1 MDIKLKHISILNF
14 KGIRSFETD
23 FDENESEFRGDN
35 ATGKTSL
42 FDAFSWCLYG
52 KDSSGR
58 SDSNFQIKTL
68 DTDNKVIPRIPH
80 EVSVTLSV
88 DGNEVILRKCYSE
101 EWKKRRGSAVEQFS
115 GHIIERFWN
124 EVPCSEREYN
134 AKIQEICP
142 EEVFRLITNPLEFLT
157 MSKKDQRAFLINMAG
172 DITPE
177 IIAERY
183 PEFKRLVVDMSGKT
197 TEEYAREIG
206 AKIKRIKVEMEGIP
220 QRIDERKR
228 DMPAEVDV
236 DSIRGKH
243 DAIQKEIDSLDG
255 QIANG
260 AKAFA
265 EANKRR
271 QELIRQISSLELQLS
286 QRESE
291 IRTNVCRDYYER
303 QAKKDSICRE
313 LSRVRS
319 QLSETQRKMAQK
331 EQEMH
336 DSESAR
342 LSLIDEWRNISA
354 RQFPT
359 PSEDEFIC
367 PTCGR
372 KLENDAIAEK
382 ITEMADRFNTK
393 KSLDL
398 EENKKKGLKAKA
410 DIERLKTEVLTCQK
424 DIEKL
429 KGDISVMEGDPD
441 YIWNDP
447 EPNAEKFLRDDV
459 KANSFR
465 SHIDALKSEA
475 ESEPDA
481 PDQTELKQKR
491 MDLLSRQQE
500 LTEQLLQQET
510 RVRSEE
516 RIRQLEEQLKSQ
528 NEEIASLEGTQ
539 YQIELFK
546 HRMIDEVE
554 ATINSMFSI
563 VKFKMYEEQ
572 INGGERETCEA
583 LVGGIPFSTNLNTAA
598 RINAG
603 IDVINAVSRH
613 YGVHAPIFIDNRE
626 SITTVI
632 PTDSQIINLVKDEKF
647 RTLTCTK

>member
-101 EWKKRRGSAVEQFS
+101 EWKKRRGSAIEQFS